1 MNIRCLSLLCAAL
14 VGTSGLCSRTL
25 SSQMQLAGSRDRS
38 ASGDSAVLGV
48 ELQPPTQG
56 SSERRIAISL
66 NDVPL
71 KTALREIARKSSINI
86 NYNDADIPAARL
98 TSIDASD
105 VTALDALRMVLRG
118 TGLAARAS
126 DSGISIEQAGTPMP
140 RPSRADSTGSI
151 SGHVTDSTTGNAVQ
165 GARVTLERTN
175 VAAVAADDGGFQ
187 IAEVAPGS
195 YVVTA
200 RRLGY
205 LPASRQITV
214 STGSETVV
222 NIRLVPAPRTLDQ
235 VVTTG
240 TVVPTDV
247 RKLPNPISII
257 SESDI
262 AAQHPRTLSELLRE
276 FVPGMVAWDAGNYPQ
291 NTSISVRGAATMS
304 GSGMKIYV
312 DGMEVASRTNAAI
325 DPASI
330 ERVEVIRGP
339 EAATI
344 YGSDAIG
351 GVVQVFTKRGD
362 TTVTKP
368 RLELRTAWGAV
379 QSGYVASNTTLRQ
392 EYSGSVR
399 GAGPGFSYNLGAS
412 YVHLGEWIP
421 QGTQSLPS
429 IFGGIRINQGDF
441 TFDLSGRSYE
451 QKLEQTSSPVA
462 ATTGY
467 AFYSRPFYTDV
478 PSREQSLSGRTT
490 WQPNAWLRQSLTVGL
505 DRFLQASEQY
515 RPRLIT
521 PTDTLLELTDVA
533 YRKELVAY
541 HASAIWPIT
550 HEIEATLTAGVDHYR
565 QQLTVYS
572 TSGAISTTGV
582 IVTDAG
588 SPISG
593 SRDEVTNT
601 GYFGQLQAEIGP
613 ALTVTAAVR
622 AEQNSNF
629 GADVG
634 TVTSPRFG
642 IAYNID
648 VGQAAI
654 KLRSSYGEAILPP
667 SPNQSQGRPLGAG
680 TVLLSNPG
688 LEPQRQSGWDAG
700 ADISL
705 DGGISL
711 GITYYRQVARDL
723 IQFLVVTPPFQEY
736 QYQNVGRI
744 RNSGLEVEGKAELGR
759 ARVSGQFAITNSEV
773 TALSLLYTGDLHVG
787 DRPLELPKYTA
798 GASLSMSP
806 WRKATLT
813 AGVKYVGGVRNYD
826 GFAQLSC
833 AAGTGPCLATER
845 DYLIDYPGFA
855 KVDLA
860 VTQQLTRW
868 ISGFVAVNNIANNN
882 AAEQNNVTV
891 PNFGR
896 VTTVGVEAHF

>member
-1 MNIRCLSLLCAAL
+1 MSIRCLSLLCAVL
-14 VGTSGLCSRTL
+14 VGTSGLCSQTL

-38 ASGDSAVLGV
+38 AAGEGAVPAAELRSPPQSAA
-48 ELQPPTQG
+48 EQ
-56 SSERRIAISL
+56 RIAVSL
-66 NDVPL
+66 HDVPL
-71 KTALREIARKSSINI
+71 KTALREIARKSAVNI
-86 NYNDADIPAARL
+86 VYNDVEITSARL
-98 TSIDASD
+98 VSIEASD
-105 VTALDALRMVLRG
+105 VTVLDALRIVLRG
-118 TGLAARAS
+118 TGLTARAG
-126 DSGISIEQAGTPMP
+126 DSGISIEKTGVRVSQ
-140 RPSRADSTGSI
+140 RSRVDSTGSI
-151 SGHVTDSTTGNAVQ
+151 SGRVTDSTTGSAVQ

-175 VAAVAADDGGFQ
+175 MSAIAADDGGFRM
-187 IAEVAPGS
+187 AGVAPGS

-205 LPASRQITV
+205 LPASHQIAV

-222 NIRLVPAPRTLDQ
+222 EIRLVPAPRTLDQ

-257 SESDI
+257 GESDI
-262 AAQHPRTLSELLRE
+262 AAQHPRTLSELLRQ

-291 NTSISVRGAATMS
+291 NTSMSVRGAATIS

-362 TTVTKP
+362 TTATRP

-379 QSGYVASNTTLRQ
+379 QSGYSESNTLRQ

-451 QKLEQTSSPVA
+451 QKLEQTASPVA

-490 WQPNAWLRQSLTVGL
+490 WRPNAWLRQSLTVGI

-521 PTDTLLELTDVA
+521 PADTLLQLSDVA
-533 YRKELVAY
+533 FRKKLVAY
-541 HASAIWPIT
+541 NASAVWAIAP
-550 HEIEATLTAGVDHYR
+550 EVEATLTAGVDHYR
-565 QQLTVYS
+565 QQVTVYS
-572 TSGAISTTGV
+572 TSGALNTNGV

-601 GYFGQLQAEIGP
+601 GYFGQLQAAIGP
-613 ALTVTAAVR
+613 ALTLTAAVR

-634 TVTSPRFG
+634 TVMSPRFG

-654 KLRSSYGEAILPP
+654 KLRGSYGEAILPP
-667 SPNQSQGRPLGAG
+667 SPNQSQGRPLAAG
-680 TVLLSNPG
+680 TMLLSNPG

-700 ADISL
+700 ADISFS
-705 DGGISL
+705 GGVSL
-711 GITYYRQVARDL
+711 GISYYRQVARDL

-744 RNSGLEVEGKAELGR
+744 RNSGLEVEGKAEFGR
-759 ARVSGQFAITNSEV
+759 ARVSGQFAVTNSEV
-773 TALSLLYTGDLHVG
+773 TALSPLYTGDLRVG
-787 DRPLELPKYTA
+787 ERPFELPKYTA
-798 GASLSMSP
+798 GASLSMNP
-806 WRKATLT
+806 WRRTMLS

-833 AAGTGPCLATER
+833 AAGTGPCLPTAR

-855 KVDLA
+855 KIDLS
-860 VTQQLTRW
+860 VTQQLTPW
-868 ISGFVAVNNIANNN
+868 ISGFVSVNNVANNT
-882 AAEQNNVTV
+882 AVEQNNVTV

-896 VTTVGVEAHF
+896 VTTAGLEAHF